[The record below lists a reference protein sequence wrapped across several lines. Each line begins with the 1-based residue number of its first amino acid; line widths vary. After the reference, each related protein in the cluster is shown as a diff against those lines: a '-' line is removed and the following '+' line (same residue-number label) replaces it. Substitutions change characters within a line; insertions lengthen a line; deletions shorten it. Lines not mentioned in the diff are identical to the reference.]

1 MLRVVLLANALSCV
15 VFGVLFALDPAK
27 TSAFIGDPPILLI
40 QILGIGLVGNSVALV
55 WSAFFGLGSRNVV
68 VSFALGD
75 GAWVLATFVLLFSNL
90 WITTDAGIAWSLG
103 VSVFVGFCGLAQ
115 YRLAPMA

>member
-55 WSAFFGLGSRNVV
+55 WSA
-68 VSFALGD
+68 
-75 GAWVLATFVLLFSNL
+75 SNL